1 MARPI
6 PSHWPLQLLLG
17 WVNFAMT
24 APLIYLYLGLPL
36 VMRQHGWSGTE
47 IGLFQLAGLPAV
59 LKFVLGAPVDR
70 WARGAFGYRR
80 WSLALMVGYIASLVG
95 LACLGIEQV
104 AFAPLFAL
112 AMLASL
118 LGTWADAPINALA
131 IRCLPAHER
140 LRAGTI
146 RSAAT
151 SLGAVVGGGVML
163 MLHTRAGWAMPFWVL
178 AGGLLLAALGLC
190 LIPRATLAG
199 ADTTQASRVGVGQ
212 WLAYF
217 ATAERRRWVLMLMLY
232 FPFIGAAWV
241 YLKPLLLDQGL
252 PPEQVAMIAGV
263 LGGVVGAVGSALGGY
278 LARRKGLQR
287 ALPACALAGV
297 VTLGALALAVSS
309 QAGVPWLVACTLLL
323 ALVMGASAGLLF
335 GMMMHHTRA
344 GLSAVDYGLQSS
356 LFVLTR
362 TLVPMLAGILLDRIG
377 YPGMLAGLI
386 LCMLGVW
393 AWSRRFVVQGLGQ
406 PAGSTSAE
414 VDEGTGAG
422 YEPVIPGTPQR

>member
-1 MARPI
+1 MDRPN

-70 WARGAFGYRR
+70 WARGAPGYRR
-80 WSLALMVGYIASLVG
+80 WSLVLMAGYAASLVG
-95 LACLGIEQV
+95 LACLGIEQAGFV
-104 AFAPLFAL
+104 PLFAL

-118 LGTWADAPINALA
+118 LGTWADAPVNALA
-131 IRCLPAHER
+131 IRCLPAEER
-140 LRAGTI
+140 QRAGII
-146 RSAAT
+146 RSAAS

-163 MLHTRAGWAMPFWVL
+163 MLQARAGWAWPFWAL
-178 AGGLLLAALGLC
+178 SGGLLLAALGLW
-190 LIPRATLAG
+190 LIPRATLAQ
-199 ADTTQASRVGVGQ
+199 ADDVQARQVGVGQ

-217 ATAERRRWVLMLMLY
+217 SSTERRRWVLMLMLY

-252 PPEQVAMIAGV
+252 PPEQVALVAGV
-263 LGGVVGAVGSALGGY
+263 LGGVVGAMGSALGGH
-278 LARRKGLQR
+278 LARRSGLQR

-297 VTLGALALAVSS
+297 AALGALAGTVASG
-309 QAGVPWLVACTLLL
+309 AGVPWLVACTLLL

-335 GMMMHHTRA
+335 GMMMNHTRA
-344 GLSAVDYGLQSS
+344 GLTAVDYGLQSS

-362 TLVPMLAGILLDRIG
+362 TLVPMLAGILLDRLG
-377 YPGMLAGLI
+377 YLGMLAGLI
-386 LCMLGVW
+386 LCMAGVW
-393 AWSRRFVVQGLGQ
+393 AWSRRFVRHGQ
-406 PAGSTSAE
+406 DLAERLPAQS
-414 VDEGTGAG
+414 V
-422 YEPVIPGTPQR
+422 P

>member
-1 MARPI
+1 MDRPN

-70 WARGAFGYRR
+70 WARGAPGYRR
-80 WSLALMVGYIASLVG
+80 WSLVLMAGYAASLVG
-95 LACLGIEQV
+95 LACLGIEQAGFV
-104 AFAPLFAL
+104 PLFAL

-118 LGTWADAPINALA
+118 LGTWADAPVNALA
-131 IRCLPAHER
+131 IRCLPAEER
-140 LRAGTI
+140 QRAGII
-146 RSAAT
+146 RSAAS

-163 MLHTRAGWAMPFWVL
+163 MLQARAGWAWPFWAL
-178 AGGLLLAALGLC
+178 SGGLLLAALGLW
-190 LIPRATLAG
+190 LIPRATLAQ
-199 ADTTQASRVGVGQ
+199 ADGVQARQVGVGQ

-217 ATAERRRWVLMLMLY
+217 RSTERRRWVLMLMLY

-252 PPEQVAMIAGV
+252 PPEQVALVAGV
-263 LGGVVGAVGSALGGY
+263 LGGVVGAVGSALGGH
-278 LARRKGLQR
+278 LARRSGLQR

-297 VTLGALALAVSS
+297 AALCALAGTVASG
-309 QAGVPWLVACTLLL
+309 AGVPWLVACTLLL

-335 GMMMHHTRA
+335 GMMMNHTRA
-344 GLSAVDYGLQSS
+344 GLTAVDYGLQSS

-362 TLVPMLAGILLDRIG
+362 TLVPMLAGILLDRLG
-377 YPGMLAGLI
+377 YLGMLAGLI
-386 LCMLGVW
+386 LCMAGVW
-393 AWSRRFVVQGLGQ
+393 AWSRRFVRHGQ
-406 PAGSTSAE
+406 DLAERLPAQA
-414 VDEGTGAG
+414 V
-422 YEPVIPGTPQR
+422 P

>member
-1 MARPI
+1 MDRPN

-70 WARGAFGYRR
+70 WARGAPGYRR
-80 WSLALMVGYIASLVG
+80 WSLVLMAGYAASLVG
-95 LACLGIEQV
+95 LACLGIEQAGFV
-104 AFAPLFAL
+104 PLFAL

-118 LGTWADAPINALA
+118 LGTWADAPVNALA
-131 IRCLPAHER
+131 IRCLPAEER
-140 LRAGTI
+140 QRAGII
-146 RSAAT
+146 RSAAS

-163 MLHTRAGWAMPFWVL
+163 MLQARAGWAWPFWAL
-178 AGGLLLAALGLC
+178 SGGLLLAALGLW
-190 LIPRATLAG
+190 LIPRATLAQ
-199 ADTTQASRVGVGQ
+199 ADGVQARQVGVGQ

-217 ATAERRRWVLMLMLY
+217 SNAERRRWVLMLMLY

-252 PPEQVAMIAGV
+252 PPEQVALVAGV
-263 LGGVVGAVGSALGGY
+263 LGGVVGAVGSALGGH
-278 LARRKGLQR
+278 LARRSGLQR

-297 VTLGALALAVSS
+297 AALGALAGTVVSG
-309 QAGVPWLVACTLLL
+309 AGVPWLVACTLLL

-335 GMMMHHTRA
+335 GMMMNHTRA
-344 GLSAVDYGLQSS
+344 GLTAVDYGLQSS

-362 TLVPMLAGILLDRIG
+362 TLVPMLAGILLDRLG
-377 YPGMLAGLI
+377 YLGMLAGLI
-386 LCMLGVW
+386 LCMAGVW
-393 AWSRRFVVQGLGQ
+393 AWSRRFVRHGQ
-406 PAGSTSAE
+406 DLAERLPAQA
-414 VDEGTGAG
+414 V
-422 YEPVIPGTPQR
+422 P

>member
-1 MARPI
+1 MDRPN

-70 WARGAFGYRR
+70 WARGAPGYRH
-80 WSLALMVGYIASLVG
+80 WSLVLMAGYAASLVG
-95 LACLGIEQV
+95 LACLGIEQAGFV
-104 AFAPLFAL
+104 PLFAL

-118 LGTWADAPINALA
+118 LGTWADAPVNALA
-131 IRCLPAHER
+131 IRCLPAEER
-140 LRAGTI
+140 QRAGII
-146 RSAAT
+146 RSAAS

-163 MLHTRAGWAMPFWVL
+163 MLQARAGWAWPFWAL
-178 AGGLLLAALGLC
+178 SGGLLLAALGLWM
-190 LIPRATLAG
+190 IPRATL
-199 ADTTQASRVGVGQ
+199 TQADGVQARQVGVGQ

-217 ATAERRRWVLMLMLY
+217 SNAERRRWVVMLMLY

-252 PPEQVAMIAGV
+252 PPEQVALVAGV
-263 LGGVVGAVGSALGGY
+263 LGGVVGAVGSALGGH
-278 LARRKGLQR
+278 LARRSGLQR

-297 VTLGALALAVSS
+297 AALGALAGTVASG
-309 QAGVPWLVACTLLL
+309 AGVPWLVACTLLL

-335 GMMMHHTRA
+335 GMMMNHTRA
-344 GLSAVDYGLQSS
+344 GLTAVDYGLQSS

-362 TLVPMLAGILLDRIG
+362 TLVPMLAGILLDRLG
-377 YPGMLAGLI
+377 YLGMLAGLI
-386 LCMLGVW
+386 LCMAGVW
-393 AWSRRFVVQGLGQ
+393 AWSRRFVRHGQ
-406 PAGSTSAE
+406 DLAERLPAQA
-414 VDEGTGAG
+414 V
-422 YEPVIPGTPQR
+422 P

>member
-1 MARPI
+1 MDRPN

-70 WARGAFGYRR
+70 WARGAPGYRH
-80 WSLALMVGYIASLVG
+80 WSLVLMAGYAASLVG
-95 LACLGIEQV
+95 LACLGIEQPGFV
-104 AFAPLFAL
+104 PLFAL

-118 LGTWADAPINALA
+118 LGTWADAPVNALA
-131 IRCLPAHER
+131 IRCLPAEER
-140 LRAGTI
+140 QRAGII
-146 RSAAT
+146 RSAAS

-163 MLHTRAGWAMPFWVL
+163 MLQARAGWAWPFWAL
-178 AGGLLLAALGLC
+178 SGGLLLAALGLW
-190 LIPRATLAG
+190 LIPRATLAQ
-199 ADTTQASRVGVGQ
+199 ADGVQARQVGVGQ

-217 ATAERRRWVLMLMLY
+217 SSTERRRWVVMLMLY

-252 PPEQVAMIAGV
+252 PPEQVALVAGV
-263 LGGVVGAVGSALGGY
+263 LGGVVGAGGSALGGY
-278 LARRKGLQR
+278 LARRSGLQR

-297 VTLGALALAVSS
+297 AALGALAGTVASG
-309 QAGVPWLVACTLLL
+309 AGVPWLVTCTLLL

-335 GMMMHHTRA
+335 GMMMNHTRA
-344 GLSAVDYGLQSS
+344 GLTAVDYGLQSS

-362 TLVPMLAGILLDRIG
+362 TLVPMLAGILLDRLG
-377 YPGMLAGLI
+377 YLGMLAGLI
-386 LCMLGVW
+386 LCMAGVW
-393 AWSRRFVVQGLGQ
+393 AWSRRFVRHGQ
-406 PAGSTSAE
+406 DLAERLPAQA
-414 VDEGTGAG
+414 V
-422 YEPVIPGTPQR
+422 P

>member
-1 MARPI
+1 MDRPN

-70 WARGAFGYRR
+70 WARGAPGYRH
-80 WSLALMVGYIASLVG
+80 WSLVLMAGYAASLVG
-95 LACLGIEQV
+95 LACMGIEQAGFV
-104 AFAPLFAL
+104 PLFAL

-118 LGTWADAPINALA
+118 LGTWADAPVNALA
-131 IRCLPAHER
+131 IRCLPAEER
-140 LRAGTI
+140 QRAGII
-146 RSAAT
+146 RSAAS

-163 MLHTRAGWAMPFWVL
+163 MLQARAGWAWPFWAL
-178 AGGLLLAALGLC
+178 SGGLLLAALGLW
-190 LIPRATLAG
+190 LIPRATLAQ
-199 ADTTQASRVGVGQ
+199 ADGVQARQVGVGQ

-217 ATAERRRWVLMLMLY
+217 SNAERRRWVVMLMLY

-241 YLKPLLLDQGL
+241 YLKPLLLDQGV
-252 PPEQVAMIAGV
+252 PPEQVALVAGV
-263 LGGVVGAVGSALGGY
+263 LGGVVGAVGSALGGH
-278 LARRKGLQR
+278 LARRSGLQR

-297 VTLGALALAVSS
+297 AALGALAGTVASG
-309 QAGVPWLVACTLLL
+309 AGVPWLVACTLLL

-335 GMMMHHTRA
+335 GMMMNHTRA
-344 GLSAVDYGLQSS
+344 GLTAVDYGLQSS

-362 TLVPMLAGILLDRIG
+362 TLVPMLAGILLDRLG
-377 YPGMLAGLI
+377 YLGMLAGLI
-386 LCMLGVW
+386 LCMAGVW
-393 AWSRRFVVQGLGQ
+393 AWSRRFVRHGQ
-406 PAGSTSAE
+406 DLVERLPAQ
-414 VDEGTGAG
+414 VV
-422 YEPVIPGTPQR
+422 P

>member
-1 MARPI
+1 MDRPN

-70 WARGAFGYRR
+70 WARGAPGYRR
-80 WSLALMVGYIASLVG
+80 WSLVLMAGYAASLVG
-95 LACLGIEQV
+95 LACLGIEQAGFV
-104 AFAPLFAL
+104 PLFAL

-118 LGTWADAPINALA
+118 LGTWADAPVNALA
-131 IRCLPAHER
+131 IRCLPAEER
-140 LRAGTI
+140 QRAGII
-146 RSAAT
+146 RSAAS

-163 MLHTRAGWAMPFWVL
+163 MLQARAGWAWPFWAL
-178 AGGLLLAALGLC
+178 SGGLLLAALGLW
-190 LIPRATLAG
+190 LIPRATLAQ
-199 ADTTQASRVGVGQ
+199 ADGVQARQVGVGQ

-217 ATAERRRWVLMLMLY
+217 SSTERRRWVLMLMLY

-252 PPEQVAMIAGV
+252 PPEQVALVAGV
-263 LGGVVGAVGSALGGY
+263 LGGVVGAVGSALGGH
-278 LARRKGLQR
+278 LARRSGLQR

-297 VTLGALALAVSS
+297 AALGALAGTVVSG
-309 QAGVPWLVACTLLL
+309 AGVPWLVACTLLL

-335 GMMMHHTRA
+335 GMMMNHTRA
-344 GLSAVDYGLQSS
+344 GLTAVDYGLQSS

-362 TLVPMLAGILLDRIG
+362 TLVPMLAGILLDRLG
-377 YPGMLAGLI
+377 YLGMLAGLI
-386 LCMLGVW
+386 LCMAGVW
-393 AWSRRFVVQGLGQ
+393 AWSRRFVRHGQ
-406 PAGSTSAE
+406 DLAERLPAQ
-414 VDEGTGAG
+414 VV
-422 YEPVIPGTPQR
+422 P

>member
-1 MARPI
+1 MDRPN

-70 WARGAFGYRR
+70 WARGAPGYRH
-80 WSLALMVGYIASLVG
+80 WSLVLMAGYAASLVG
-95 LACLGIEQV
+95 LACLGIEQAGFV
-104 AFAPLFAL
+104 PLFAL

-118 LGTWADAPINALA
+118 LGTWADAPVNALA
-131 IRCLPAHER
+131 IRCLPAEER
-140 LRAGTI
+140 QRAGII
-146 RSAAT
+146 RSAAS

-163 MLHTRAGWAMPFWVL
+163 MLQARAGWAWPFWAL
-178 AGGLLLAALGLC
+178 SGGLLLAALGLW
-190 LIPRATLAG
+190 LIPRATLAQ
-199 ADTTQASRVGVGQ
+199 ADGVQARQVGVGQ

-217 ATAERRRWVLMLMLY
+217 SNAERRRWVVMLMLY

-252 PPEQVAMIAGV
+252 PPEQVALVAGV
-263 LGGVVGAVGSALGGY
+263 LGGVVGAVGSALGGH
-278 LARRKGLQR
+278 LARRSGLQR
-287 ALPACALAGV
+287 ALPACALVGV
-297 VTLGALALAVSS
+297 AALGALAGTVASG
-309 QAGVPWLVACTLLL
+309 AGVPWLVACTLLL

-335 GMMMHHTRA
+335 GMMMNHTRA
-344 GLSAVDYGLQSS
+344 GLTAVDYGLQSS

-362 TLVPMLAGILLDRIG
+362 TLVPMLAGILLDRLG
-377 YPGMLAGLI
+377 YLGMLAGLI
-386 LCMLGVW
+386 LCMAGVW
-393 AWSRRFVVQGLGQ
+393 AWSRRFVRHGQ
-406 PAGSTSAE
+406 DLVERLPAQAAS
-414 VDEGTGAG
+414 
-422 YEPVIPGTPQR
+422 

>member
-1 MARPI
+1 MDRPN

-47 IGLFQLAGLPAV
+47 IGLFQLVGLPAV

-70 WARGAFGYRR
+70 WARGAPGYRH
-80 WSLALMVGYIASLVG
+80 WSLVLMAGYAASLVG
-95 LACLGIEQV
+95 LACLGIEQAGFV
-104 AFAPLFAL
+104 PLFAL

-118 LGTWADAPINALA
+118 LGTWADAPVNALA
-131 IRCLPAHER
+131 IRCLPAEER
-140 LRAGTI
+140 QRAGII
-146 RSAAT
+146 RSAAS

-163 MLHTRAGWAMPFWVL
+163 MLQARAGWAWPFWAL
-178 AGGLLLAALGLC
+178 SGGLLLAALGLW
-190 LIPRATLAG
+190 LIPRATLAQ
-199 ADTTQASRVGVGQ
+199 ADGVQARQVGVGQ

-217 ATAERRRWVLMLMLY
+217 SSTERRRWVVMLMLY

-252 PPEQVAMIAGV
+252 PPEQVALVAGV
-263 LGGVVGAVGSALGGY
+263 LGGVVGAVGSALGGH
-278 LARRKGLQR
+278 LARRSGLQR

-297 VTLGALALAVSS
+297 AALGALAGTVASG
-309 QAGVPWLVACTLLL
+309 AGVPLLVACTLLL

-335 GMMMHHTRA
+335 GMMMNHTRA
-344 GLSAVDYGLQSS
+344 GLTAVDYGLQSS

-362 TLVPMLAGILLDRIG
+362 TLVPMLAGILLDRLG
-377 YPGMLAGLI
+377 YLGMLAGLI
-386 LCMLGVW
+386 LCMAGVW
-393 AWSRRFVVQGLGQ
+393 AWSRRFVRHGQ
-406 PAGSTSAE
+406 DLAERLPAQA
-414 VDEGTGAG
+414 V
-422 YEPVIPGTPQR
+422 P

>member
-1 MARPI
+1 MDRPN

-70 WARGAFGYRR
+70 WARGAPGYRR
-80 WSLALMVGYIASLVG
+80 WSLVLMAGYAASLIG
-95 LACLGIEQV
+95 LACLGIEQAGFV
-104 AFAPLFAL
+104 PLFAL

-118 LGTWADAPINALA
+118 LGTWADAPVNALA
-131 IRCLPAHER
+131 IRCLPAEER
-140 LRAGTI
+140 QRAGII
-146 RSAAT
+146 RSAAS

-163 MLHTRAGWAMPFWVL
+163 MLQARAGWALPFWAL
-178 AGGLLLAALGLC
+178 SGGLLLAALGLW
-190 LIPRATLAG
+190 LIPRATLAQ
-199 ADTTQASRVGVGQ
+199 ADGVQARQVGVGQ

-217 ATAERRRWVLMLMLY
+217 SSTERRRWVVMLMLY

-252 PPEQVAMIAGV
+252 PPEQVALVAGV
-263 LGGVVGAVGSALGGY
+263 LGGVVGAVGSALGGH
-278 LARRKGLQR
+278 LARRSGLQR

-297 VTLGALALAVSS
+297 AALVALAGTVASG
-309 QAGVPWLVACTLLL
+309 AGVPWLVACTLLL

-335 GMMMHHTRA
+335 GMMMNHTRA
-344 GLSAVDYGLQSS
+344 GLTAVDYGLQSS

-362 TLVPMLAGILLDRIG
+362 TLVPMLAGILLDRLG
-377 YPGMLAGLI
+377 YLGMLAGLI
-386 LCMLGVW
+386 LCMAGVW
-393 AWSRRFVVQGLGQ
+393 AWSRRFVRHGQ
-406 PAGSTSAE
+406 DLAERLPAQA
-414 VDEGTGAG
+414 V
-422 YEPVIPGTPQR
+422 P

>member
-1 MARPI
+1 MDRPT

-70 WARGAFGYRR
+70 WARGAPGYRH
-80 WSLALMVGYIASLVG
+80 WSLVLMAGYAASLVG
-95 LACLGIEQV
+95 LACLGIEQAGFV
-104 AFAPLFAL
+104 PLFTL

-118 LGTWADAPINALA
+118 LGTWADAPVNALA
-131 IRCLPAHER
+131 IRCLPAEER
-140 LRAGTI
+140 QRAGII
-146 RSAAT
+146 RSAAS

-163 MLHTRAGWAMPFWVL
+163 MLQARAGWAWPFWAL
-178 AGGLLLAALGLC
+178 SGGLLLAALGLW
-190 LIPRATLAG
+190 LIPRATLAQ
-199 ADTTQASRVGVGQ
+199 ADGVQARQVGVGQ

-217 ATAERRRWVLMLMLY
+217 SNAERRRWVVMLMLY

-252 PPEQVAMIAGV
+252 PPEQVALVAGV
-263 LGGVVGAVGSALGGY
+263 LGGVVGAVGSALGGH
-278 LARRKGLQR
+278 LARRSGLQR

-297 VTLGALALAVSS
+297 AALGALAGTVASG
-309 QAGVPWLVACTLLL
+309 AGVPWLVACTLLL

-335 GMMMHHTRA
+335 GMMMNHTRA
-344 GLSAVDYGLQSS
+344 GLTAVDYGLQSS

-362 TLVPMLAGILLDRIG
+362 TLVPMLAGILLDRLG
-377 YPGMLAGLI
+377 YLGMLAGLI
-386 LCMLGVW
+386 LCMAGVW
-393 AWSRRFVVQGLGQ
+393 AWSRRFVRHGQ
-406 PAGSTSAE
+406 DLAERLPAQA
-414 VDEGTGAG
+414 V
-422 YEPVIPGTPQR
+422 P

>member
-1 MARPI
+1 MDRPN

-70 WARGAFGYRR
+70 WARGAPGYRR
-80 WSLALMVGYIASLVG
+80 WSLVLMAGYAASLVG
-95 LACLGIEQV
+95 LACLGIEQAGFV
-104 AFAPLFAL
+104 PLFAL

-118 LGTWADAPINALA
+118 LGTWADAPVNALA
-131 IRCLPAHER
+131 IRCLPAEER
-140 LRAGTI
+140 QRAGII
-146 RSAAT
+146 RSAAS

-163 MLHTRAGWAMPFWVL
+163 MLQARAGWAWPFWAL
-178 AGGLLLAALGLC
+178 SGGLLLAALGLW
-190 LIPRATLAG
+190 LIPRATLAQ
-199 ADTTQASRVGVGQ
+199 ADGVQARQVGVGQ

-217 ATAERRRWVLMLMLY
+217 SNAERRRWVLMLMLY

-252 PPEQVAMIAGV
+252 PPEQVALVAGV

-278 LARRKGLQR
+278 LARRSGLQR

-297 VTLGALALAVSS
+297 AALGALAGTVASGAS
-309 QAGVPWLVACTLLL
+309 VPWLVACTLLL

-335 GMMMHHTRA
+335 GMMMNHTRA
-344 GLSAVDYGLQSS
+344 GLTAVDYGLQSS

-362 TLVPMLAGILLDRIG
+362 TLVPMLAGILLDRLG
-377 YPGMLAGLI
+377 YLGMLAGLI
-386 LCMLGVW
+386 LCMAGVW
-393 AWSRRFVVQGLGQ
+393 AWSRRFVRHGQ
-406 PAGSTSAE
+406 DLAERLPAQA
-414 VDEGTGAG
+414 V
-422 YEPVIPGTPQR
+422 P

>member
-1 MARPI
+1 MDRPN

-70 WARGAFGYRR
+70 WARGAPGYRR
-80 WSLALMVGYIASLVG
+80 WSLVLMAGYAASLVG
-95 LACLGIEQV
+95 LACLGIEQAGFV
-104 AFAPLFAL
+104 PLFAL

-118 LGTWADAPINALA
+118 LGTWADAPVNGLA
-131 IRCLPAHER
+131 IRCLPAEER
-140 LRAGTI
+140 QRAGII
-146 RSAAT
+146 RSAAS

-163 MLHTRAGWAMPFWVL
+163 MLQARAGWAWPFWAL
-178 AGGLLLAALGLC
+178 SGGLLLAALGLW
-190 LIPRATLAG
+190 LIPRATLAQ
-199 ADTTQASRVGVGQ
+199 ADDVQARQVGVGQ

-217 ATAERRRWVLMLMLY
+217 SNTERRRWVVMLMLY

-252 PPEQVAMIAGV
+252 PPEQVALVAGV
-263 LGGVVGAVGSALGGY
+263 LGGVVGAVGSALGGH
-278 LARRKGLQR
+278 LARRSGLQR

-297 VTLGALALAVSS
+297 AALGALAGTVASG
-309 QAGVPWLVACTLLL
+309 AGVPWLVACTLLL

-335 GMMMHHTRA
+335 GMMMNHTRA
-344 GLSAVDYGLQSS
+344 GLTAVDYGLQSS

-362 TLVPMLAGILLDRIG
+362 TLVPMLAGILLDRLG
-377 YPGMLAGLI
+377 YLGMLAGLI
-386 LCMLGVW
+386 LCMAGVW
-393 AWSRRFVVQGLGQ
+393 AWSRRFVRHGQ
-406 PAGSTSAE
+406 DLAERLPAQA
-414 VDEGTGAG
+414 V
-422 YEPVIPGTPQR
+422 P

>member
-1 MARPI
+1 MDRPN

-70 WARGAFGYRR
+70 WARGAPGYRR
-80 WSLALMVGYIASLVG
+80 WSLVLMAGYAASLVG
-95 LACLGIEQV
+95 LACLGIEQAGFV
-104 AFAPLFAL
+104 PLFAL

-118 LGTWADAPINALA
+118 LGTWADAPVNALA
-131 IRCLPAHER
+131 IRCLPAEER
-140 LRAGTI
+140 QRAGII
-146 RSAAT
+146 RSAAS

-163 MLHTRAGWAMPFWVL
+163 MLQARAGWAWPFWAL
-178 AGGLLLAALGLC
+178 SGGLLLAALGLW
-190 LIPRATLAG
+190 LIPRATLAQ
-199 ADTTQASRVGVGQ
+199 ADGVQARQVGVGQ

-217 ATAERRRWVLMLMLY
+217 SSTERRRWVVMLMLY

-252 PPEQVAMIAGV
+252 PPEQVALVAGV
-263 LGGVVGAVGSALGGY
+263 LGGVVGAVGSALGGH
-278 LARRKGLQR
+278 LARRSGLQR

-297 VTLGALALAVSS
+297 AALGALAGTVASG
-309 QAGVPWLVACTLLL
+309 AGVAWLVACTLLL

-335 GMMMHHTRA
+335 GMMMNHTRA
-344 GLSAVDYGLQSS
+344 GLTAVDYGLQSS

-362 TLVPMLAGILLDRIG
+362 TLVPMLAGILLDRLG
-377 YPGMLAGLI
+377 YLGMLAGLI
-386 LCMLGVW
+386 LCMAGVW
-393 AWSRRFVVQGLGQ
+393 AWSRRFVRHGQ
-406 PAGSTSAE
+406 DLAERLPAQA
-414 VDEGTGAG
+414 V
-422 YEPVIPGTPQR
+422 P

>member
-1 MARPI
+1 MDRPS

-70 WARGAFGYRR
+70 WARGAPGYRR
-80 WSLALMVGYIASLVG
+80 WSLVLMAGYAASLVG
-95 LACLGIEQV
+95 LACLGIEQAGFV
-104 AFAPLFAL
+104 PLFAL

-118 LGTWADAPINALA
+118 LGTWADAPVNALA
-131 IRCLPAHER
+131 IRCLPAEER
-140 LRAGTI
+140 QRAGII
-146 RSAAT
+146 RSAAS

-163 MLHTRAGWAMPFWVL
+163 MLQARAGWAWPFWAL
-178 AGGLLLAALGLC
+178 SGGLLLAALGLW
-190 LIPRATLAG
+190 LIPRATLAQ
-199 ADTTQASRVGVGQ
+199 ADGVQARQVGVGQ

-217 ATAERRRWVLMLMLY
+217 SSTERRRWVVMLMLY

-252 PPEQVAMIAGV
+252 PPEQVALVAGV
-263 LGGVVGAVGSALGGY
+263 LGGVVGAVGSALGGH
-278 LARRKGLQR
+278 LARRSGLQR

-297 VTLGALALAVSS
+297 AALGALAGTVASG
-309 QAGVPWLVACTLLL
+309 AGVPWLVACTLLL

-335 GMMMHHTRA
+335 GMMMNHTRA
-344 GLSAVDYGLQSS
+344 GLTAVDYGLQSS

-362 TLVPMLAGILLDRIG
+362 TLVPMLAGILLDRLG
-377 YPGMLAGLI
+377 YLGMLAGLI
-386 LCMLGVW
+386 LCMAGVW
-393 AWSRRFVVQGLGQ
+393 AWSRRFVRHGQ
-406 PAGSTSAE
+406 DLVERLPAQ
-414 VDEGTGAG
+414 VV
-422 YEPVIPGTPQR
+422 P

>member
-1 MARPI
+1 MNRPT

-70 WARGAFGYRR
+70 WARGAPGYRR
-80 WSLALMVGYIASLVG
+80 WSLVLMAGYAASLVG
-95 LACLGIEQV
+95 LACLGIEQAGFV
-104 AFAPLFAL
+104 PLFAL

-118 LGTWADAPINALA
+118 LGTWADAPVNALA
-131 IRCLPAHER
+131 IRCLPAEER
-140 LRAGTI
+140 QRAGII
-146 RSAAT
+146 RSAAS

-163 MLHTRAGWAMPFWVL
+163 MLQARAGWAWPFWAL
-178 AGGLLLAALGLC
+178 SGGLLLAALGLW
-190 LIPRATLAG
+190 LIPRATLAQ
-199 ADTTQASRVGVGQ
+199 ADGVQARQVGVGQ

-217 ATAERRRWVLMLMLY
+217 SSTERRRWVVMLMLY

-252 PPEQVAMIAGV
+252 PPEQVALVAGV
-263 LGGVVGAVGSALGGY
+263 LGGVVGAVGSALGGH
-278 LARRKGLQR
+278 LARRSGLQR

-297 VTLGALALAVSS
+297 AALGTLAGTVASG
-309 QAGVPWLVACTLLL
+309 AGVPWLVACTLLL

-335 GMMMHHTRA
+335 GMMMNHTRA
-344 GLSAVDYGLQSS
+344 GLTAVDYGLQSS

-362 TLVPMLAGILLDRIG
+362 TLVPMLAGILLDRLG
-377 YPGMLAGLI
+377 YLGMLAGLI
-386 LCMLGVW
+386 LCMAGVW
-393 AWSRRFVVQGLGQ
+393 AWSRRFVRHGQ
-406 PAGSTSAE
+406 DLVERLPAQA
-414 VDEGTGAG
+414 V
-422 YEPVIPGTPQR
+422 P

>member
-1 MARPI
+1 MDRPN

-70 WARGAFGYRR
+70 WARGAPGYRH
-80 WSLALMVGYIASLVG
+80 WSLVLMAGYAASLVG
-95 LACLGIEQV
+95 LACMGIEQAGFV
-104 AFAPLFAL
+104 PLFAL

-118 LGTWADAPINALA
+118 LGTWADAPVNALA
-131 IRCLPAHER
+131 IRCLPAEER
-140 LRAGTI
+140 QRAGII
-146 RSAAT
+146 RSAAS

-163 MLHTRAGWAMPFWVL
+163 MLQARAGWAWPFWAL
-178 AGGLLLAALGLC
+178 SGGLLLAALGLW
-190 LIPRATLAG
+190 LIPRATLAQ
-199 ADTTQASRVGVGQ
+199 ADGVQARQVGVGQ

-217 ATAERRRWVLMLMLY
+217 SNAERRRWVVMLMLY

-241 YLKPLLLDQGL
+241 YLKPLLLDQGV
-252 PPEQVAMIAGV
+252 PPEQVALVAGV
-263 LGGVVGAVGSALGGY
+263 LGGVVGAVGSALGGH
-278 LARRKGLQR
+278 LARRSGLQR

-297 VTLGALALAVSS
+297 AALGALAGTVASG
-309 QAGVPWLVACTLLL
+309 AGVPWLVACTLLL

-335 GMMMHHTRA
+335 GMMMNHTRA
-344 GLSAVDYGLQSS
+344 GLTAVDYGLQSS

-362 TLVPMLAGILLDRIG
+362 TLVPMLAGILLDRLG
-377 YPGMLAGLI
+377 YLGMLAGLI
-386 LCMLGVW
+386 LCMAGVW
-393 AWSRRFVVQGLGQ
+393 AWSRRFVRHGQ
-406 PAGSTSAE
+406 DLAERLPAQA
-414 VDEGTGAG
+414 V
-422 YEPVIPGTPQR
+422 P

>member
-1 MARPI
+1 MDRPN

-70 WARGAFGYRR
+70 WARGAPGYRH
-80 WSLALMVGYIASLVG
+80 WSLVLMAGYAASLVG
-95 LACLGIEQV
+95 LACLGIEQAGFV
-104 AFAPLFAL
+104 PLFVL
-112 AMLASL
+112 AMMASL
-118 LGTWADAPINALA
+118 LGTWADAPVNALA
-131 IRCLPAHER
+131 IRCLPAEER
-140 LRAGTI
+140 QRAGII
-146 RSAAT
+146 RSAAS

-163 MLHTRAGWAMPFWVL
+163 MLQARAGWAWPFWAL
-178 AGGLLLAALGLC
+178 SGGLLLAALGLW
-190 LIPRATLAG
+190 LIPRATLAQ
-199 ADTTQASRVGVGQ
+199 ADDVQARQVGVGQ

-217 ATAERRRWVLMLMLY
+217 SSTERRRWVVMLMLY

-252 PPEQVAMIAGV
+252 PPEQVALVAGV
-263 LGGVVGAVGSALGGY
+263 LGGVVGAVGSALGGH
-278 LARRKGLQR
+278 LARRSGLQR

-297 VTLGALALAVSS
+297 AALGALAGTVASG
-309 QAGVPWLVACTLLL
+309 AGVPWLVACTLLL

-335 GMMMHHTRA
+335 GMMMNHTRA
-344 GLSAVDYGLQSS
+344 GLTAVDYGLQSS

-362 TLVPMLAGILLDRIG
+362 TLVPMLAGILLDRLG
-377 YPGMLAGLI
+377 YMGMLAGLI
-386 LCMLGVW
+386 LCMAGVW
-393 AWSRRFVVQGLGQ
+393 AWSRRFVRHGQ
-406 PAGSTSAE
+406 DLAERLPAQA
-414 VDEGTGAG
+414 V
-422 YEPVIPGTPQR
+422 P

>member
-1 MARPI
+1 MDRPI

-70 WARGAFGYRR
+70 WARGAPGYRR
-80 WSLALMVGYIASLVG
+80 WSLVLMAGYAASLVG
-95 LACLGIEQV
+95 LACLGIEQAGFV
-104 AFAPLFAL
+104 PLFAL

-118 LGTWADAPINALA
+118 LGTWADAPVNALA
-131 IRCLPAHER
+131 IRCLPTEER
-140 LRAGTI
+140 QRAGII
-146 RSAAT
+146 RSAAS

-163 MLHTRAGWAMPFWVL
+163 MLQARAGWAWPFWAL
-178 AGGLLLAALGLC
+178 SGGLLLAALGLW
-190 LIPRATLAG
+190 LIPRATLAQ
-199 ADTTQASRVGVGQ
+199 ADGVQARQVGVGQ

-217 ATAERRRWVLMLMLY
+217 RSTERRRWVVMLMLY

-252 PPEQVAMIAGV
+252 PPEQVALVAGV
-263 LGGVVGAVGSALGGY
+263 LGGVVGAVGSALGGH
-278 LARRKGLQR
+278 LARRSGLQR
-287 ALPACALAGV
+287 ALSACALAGV
-297 VTLGALALAVSS
+297 AALGALAGTVASG
-309 QAGVPWLVACTLLL
+309 AGVPWLVACTLLL

-335 GMMMHHTRA
+335 GMMMNHTRA
-344 GLSAVDYGLQSS
+344 GLTAVDYGLQSS

-362 TLVPMLAGILLDRIG
+362 TLVPMLAGILLDRLG
-377 YPGMLAGLI
+377 YLGMLAGLI
-386 LCMLGVW
+386 LCMAGVW
-393 AWSRRFVVQGLGQ
+393 AWSRRFVRHGQ
-406 PAGSTSAE
+406 DPAERLPAQAVS
-414 VDEGTGAG
+414 
-422 YEPVIPGTPQR
+422 

>member
-1 MARPI
+1 MDRPN

-70 WARGAFGYRR
+70 WARGAPGYRR
-80 WSLALMVGYIASLVG
+80 WSLVLMAGYAASLVG
-95 LACLGIEQV
+95 LACLGIEQAGFV
-104 AFAPLFAL
+104 PLFAL

-118 LGTWADAPINALA
+118 LGTWADAPVNALA
-131 IRCLPAHER
+131 IRCLPAEER
-140 LRAGTI
+140 QRAGII
-146 RSAAT
+146 RSAAS

-163 MLHTRAGWAMPFWVL
+163 MLQARAGWAWPFWAL
-178 AGGLLLAALGLC
+178 SGGLLLAALGLW
-190 LIPRATLAG
+190 LIPRATLAQ
-199 ADTTQASRVGVGQ
+199 ADGVQARQVGVGQ

-217 ATAERRRWVLMLMLY
+217 SSTERRRWVLMLMLY

-252 PPEQVAMIAGV
+252 PPEQVALVAGV
-263 LGGVVGAVGSALGGY
+263 LGGVVGAVGSALGGH
-278 LARRKGLQR
+278 LARRSGLQR

-297 VTLGALALAVSS
+297 AALGALAGTVASG
-309 QAGVPWLVACTLLL
+309 AGVPWLVACTLLL

-335 GMMMHHTRA
+335 GMMMNHTRA
-344 GLSAVDYGLQSS
+344 GLTAVDYGLQSS

-362 TLVPMLAGILLDRIG
+362 TLVPMLAGILLDRLG
-377 YPGMLAGLI
+377 YLGMLAGLI
-386 LCMLGVW
+386 LCMAGVW
-393 AWSRRFVVQGLGQ
+393 AWSRRFVRHGQ
-406 PAGSTSAE
+406 DLAERLPAQA
-414 VDEGTGAG
+414 V
-422 YEPVIPGTPQR
+422 P

>member
-1 MARPI
+1 MDRPT

-70 WARGAFGYRR
+70 WARGAPGYRR
-80 WSLALMVGYIASLVG
+80 WSLVLMAGYAASLVG
-95 LACLGIEQV
+95 LACLGIEQAGFV
-104 AFAPLFAL
+104 PLFAL

-118 LGTWADAPINALA
+118 LGTWADAPVNALA
-131 IRCLPAHER
+131 IRCLPAEER
-140 LRAGTI
+140 QRAGII
-146 RSAAT
+146 RSAAS

-163 MLHTRAGWAMPFWVL
+163 MLQARAGWAWPFWAL
-178 AGGLLLAALGLC
+178 SGGLLLAALGLW
-190 LIPRATLAG
+190 LIPRATLAQ
-199 ADTTQASRVGVGQ
+199 ADGVQARQVGVGQ

-217 ATAERRRWVLMLMLY
+217 SSAERRRWVLMLMLY

-252 PPEQVAMIAGV
+252 PPEQVALVAGV
-263 LGGVVGAVGSALGGY
+263 LGGVVGAVGSALAGH
-278 LARRKGLQR
+278 LARRSGLQR

-297 VTLGALALAVSS
+297 AALGALAGTVASG
-309 QAGVPWLVACTLLL
+309 AGVPWLVACTLLL

-335 GMMMHHTRA
+335 GMMMNHTRA
-344 GLSAVDYGLQSS
+344 GLTAVDYGLQSS

-362 TLVPMLAGILLDRIG
+362 TLVPMLAGILLDRLG
-377 YPGMLAGLI
+377 YLGMLAGLI
-386 LCMLGVW
+386 LCMAGVW
-393 AWSRRFVVQGLGQ
+393 AWSRRFIRHGQ
-406 PAGSTSAE
+406 DLAERLPAQA
-414 VDEGTGAG
+414 V
-422 YEPVIPGTPQR
+422 P

>member
-1 MARPI
+1 MDRPI

-70 WARGAFGYRR
+70 WARGAPGYRR
-80 WSLALMVGYIASLVG
+80 WSLVLMAGYAASLVG
-95 LACLGIEQV
+95 LACLGIEQAGFV
-104 AFAPLFAL
+104 PLFAL

-118 LGTWADAPINALA
+118 LGTWADAPVNALA
-131 IRCLPAHER
+131 IRCLPAEER
-140 LRAGTI
+140 QRAGII
-146 RSAAT
+146 RSAAS

-163 MLHTRAGWAMPFWVL
+163 MLQARAGWAWPFWAL
-178 AGGLLLAALGLC
+178 SGGLLLAALGLW
-190 LIPRATLAG
+190 LIPRATLAQ
-199 ADTTQASRVGVGQ
+199 ADGVQARQVGVGQ

-217 ATAERRRWVLMLMLY
+217 SSTERRRWVVMLMLY

-252 PPEQVAMIAGV
+252 PPEQVALVAGL
-263 LGGVVGAVGSALGGY
+263 LGGVVGAVGSALGGH
-278 LARRKGLQR
+278 LARRSGLQR
-287 ALPACALAGV
+287 ALPVCALAGV
-297 VTLGALALAVSS
+297 AALGALAGTVASG
-309 QAGVPWLVACTLLL
+309 AGVPWLVACTLLL

-335 GMMMHHTRA
+335 GMMMNHTRA
-344 GLSAVDYGLQSS
+344 GLTAVDYGLQSS

-362 TLVPMLAGILLDRIG
+362 TLVPMLAGILLDRLG
-377 YPGMLAGLI
+377 YLGMLAGLI
-386 LCMLGVW
+386 LCMAGVW
-393 AWSRRFVVQGLGQ
+393 AWSRRFVRHGQ
-406 PAGSTSAE
+406 DLAERLPAQA
-414 VDEGTGAG
+414 V
-422 YEPVIPGTPQR
+422 P

>member
-1 MARPI
+1 MDRPN

-70 WARGAFGYRR
+70 WARGAPGYRR
-80 WSLALMVGYIASLVG
+80 WSLVLMAGYAASLVG
-95 LACLGIEQV
+95 LACLGIEHAGFV
-104 AFAPLFAL
+104 PLFAL

-118 LGTWADAPINALA
+118 LGTWADAPVNALA
-131 IRCLPAHER
+131 IRCLPAEER
-140 LRAGTI
+140 QRAGII
-146 RSAAT
+146 RSAAS

-163 MLHTRAGWAMPFWVL
+163 MLQARAGWAWPFWAL
-178 AGGLLLAALGLC
+178 SGGLLLAALGLW
-190 LIPRATLAG
+190 LIPRATLAQ
-199 ADTTQASRVGVGQ
+199 ADGVQARQVGVGQ

-217 ATAERRRWVLMLMLY
+217 SNAERRRWVVMLMLY

-252 PPEQVAMIAGV
+252 PPEQVALVAGV
-263 LGGVVGAVGSALGGY
+263 LGGVVGAVGSALGGH
-278 LARRKGLQR
+278 LARRSGLQR

-297 VTLGALALAVSS
+297 AALGALAGTVASG
-309 QAGVPWLVACTLLL
+309 AGVPWLVACTLLL

-335 GMMMHHTRA
+335 GMMMNHTRA
-344 GLSAVDYGLQSS
+344 GLTAVDYGLQSS

-362 TLVPMLAGILLDRIG
+362 TLVPMLAGILLDRLG
-377 YPGMLAGLI
+377 YLGMLAGLI
-386 LCMLGVW
+386 LCMAGVW
-393 AWSRRFVVQGLGQ
+393 AWSRRFVRHGQ
-406 PAGSTSAE
+406 DLAERLPAQA
-414 VDEGTGAG
+414 V
-422 YEPVIPGTPQR
+422 P

>member
-1 MARPI
+1 MDRPN

-70 WARGAFGYRR
+70 WARGAPGYRR
-80 WSLALMVGYIASLVG
+80 WSLVLMAGYAASLVG
-95 LACLGIEQV
+95 LACLGIEQAGFV
-104 AFAPLFAL
+104 PLFAL

-118 LGTWADAPINALA
+118 LGTWADAPVNALA
-131 IRCLPAHER
+131 IRCLPAEER
-140 LRAGTI
+140 QRAGII
-146 RSAAT
+146 RSAAS

-163 MLHTRAGWAMPFWVL
+163 MLQARAGWAWPFWAL
-178 AGGLLLAALGLC
+178 SGGLLLAALGLW
-190 LIPRATLAG
+190 LIPRATLAQ
-199 ADTTQASRVGVGQ
+199 ADGVQARQVGVGQ

-217 ATAERRRWVLMLMLY
+217 SNAERRRWVLMLMLY

-252 PPEQVAMIAGV
+252 PPEQVALVAGV
-263 LGGVVGAVGSALGGY
+263 LGGVVGAVGSALGGH
-278 LARRKGLQR
+278 LARRSGLQR
-287 ALPACALAGV
+287 ALPTCALAGV
-297 VTLGALALAVSS
+297 AALGALAGTVASG
-309 QAGVPWLVACTLLL
+309 AGVPWLVACTLLL

-335 GMMMHHTRA
+335 GMMMNHTRA
-344 GLSAVDYGLQSS
+344 GLTAVDYGLQSS

-362 TLVPMLAGILLDRIG
+362 TLVPMLAGILLDRLG
-377 YPGMLAGLI
+377 YLGMLAGLI
-386 LCMLGVW
+386 LCMAGVW
-393 AWSRRFVVQGLGQ
+393 AWSRRFVRHGQ
-406 PAGSTSAE
+406 DLAERLPAQA
-414 VDEGTGAG
+414 V
-422 YEPVIPGTPQR
+422 P

>member
-1 MARPI
+1 MDRPN

-70 WARGAFGYRR
+70 WARGAPGYRH
-80 WSLALMVGYIASLVG
+80 WSLVLMAGYAASLVG
-95 LACLGIEQV
+95 LACLGIEQAGFV
-104 AFAPLFAL
+104 PLFAL

-118 LGTWADAPINALA
+118 LGTWADAPVNALA
-131 IRCLPAHER
+131 IRCLPAEER
-140 LRAGTI
+140 QRAGII
-146 RSAAT
+146 RSAAS

-163 MLHTRAGWAMPFWVL
+163 MLQARAGWAWPFWAL
-178 AGGLLLAALGLC
+178 SGGLLLAALGLW
-190 LIPRATLAG
+190 LIPRATLAQ
-199 ADTTQASRVGVGQ
+199 ADDVQARQVGVGQ

-217 ATAERRRWVLMLMLY
+217 SSTERRRWVVMLMLY
-232 FPFIGAAWV
+232 FPFTGAAWV

-252 PPEQVAMIAGV
+252 PPEQVALVAGV
-263 LGGVVGAVGSALGGY
+263 LGGVVGAVGSALGGH
-278 LARRKGLQR
+278 LARRSGLQR

-297 VTLGALALAVSS
+297 AALGTLAGTVASG
-309 QAGVPWLVACTLLL
+309 AGVPWLVACTLLL

-335 GMMMHHTRA
+335 GMMMNHTRA
-344 GLSAVDYGLQSS
+344 GLTAVDYGLQSS

-362 TLVPMLAGILLDRIG
+362 TLVPMLAGILLDRLG
-377 YPGMLAGLI
+377 YLGMLAGLI
-386 LCMLGVW
+386 LCMAGVW
-393 AWSRRFVVQGLGQ
+393 AWSRRFVRHGQ
-406 PAGSTSAE
+406 DLAERLPAQA
-414 VDEGTGAG
+414 V
-422 YEPVIPGTPQR
+422 P

>member
-1 MARPI
+1 MDRPN

-70 WARGAFGYRR
+70 WARGAPGYRR
-80 WSLALMVGYIASLVG
+80 WSLVLMAGYAASLVG
-95 LACLGIEQV
+95 LACLGIEQAGFV
-104 AFAPLFAL
+104 PLFVL

-118 LGTWADAPINALA
+118 LGTWADAPVNALA
-131 IRCLPAHER
+131 IRCLPAEER
-140 LRAGTI
+140 QRAGII
-146 RSAAT
+146 RSAAS

-163 MLHTRAGWAMPFWVL
+163 MLQARAGWAWPFWAL
-178 AGGLLLAALGLC
+178 SGGLLLAALGLW
-190 LIPRATLAG
+190 LIPRATLAQ
-199 ADTTQASRVGVGQ
+199 ADGVQARQVGVGQ

-217 ATAERRRWVLMLMLY
+217 SSTERRRWVVMLMLY

-252 PPEQVAMIAGV
+252 PPEQVALVAGV
-263 LGGVVGAVGSALGGY
+263 LGGVVGAVGSALGGH
-278 LARRKGLQR
+278 LARRSGLQR

-297 VTLGALALAVSS
+297 AALGALAGTVASG
-309 QAGVPWLVACTLLL
+309 AGVPWLVACTLLL

-335 GMMMHHTRA
+335 GMMMNHTRA
-344 GLSAVDYGLQSS
+344 GLTAVDYGLQSS

-362 TLVPMLAGILLDRIG
+362 TLVPMLAGILLDRLG
-377 YPGMLAGLI
+377 YLGMLAGLI
-386 LCMLGVW
+386 LCMAGVW
-393 AWSRRFVVQGLGQ
+393 AWSRRFVRHGQ
-406 PAGSTSAE
+406 DLAERLPAQA
-414 VDEGTGAG
+414 V
-422 YEPVIPGTPQR
+422 P

>member
-1 MARPI
+1 MDRPS

-70 WARGAFGYRR
+70 WARGAPGYRR
-80 WSLALMVGYIASLVG
+80 WSLVLMAGYAASLVG
-95 LACLGIEQV
+95 LACLGIEQAGFV
-104 AFAPLFAL
+104 PLFVL

-118 LGTWADAPINALA
+118 LGTWADAPVNALA
-131 IRCLPAHER
+131 IRCLPAEER
-140 LRAGTI
+140 QRAGII
-146 RSAAT
+146 RSAAS

-163 MLHTRAGWAMPFWVL
+163 MLQARAGWAWPFWAL
-178 AGGLLLAALGLC
+178 SGGLLLAALGLW
-190 LIPRATLAG
+190 LIPRDTLAQ
-199 ADTTQASRVGVGQ
+199 ADGVQARQVGVGQ

-217 ATAERRRWVLMLMLY
+217 RSTERRRWVLMLMLY

-252 PPEQVAMIAGV
+252 PPEQVALVAGV
-263 LGGVVGAVGSALGGY
+263 LGGVVGAVGSALGGH
-278 LARRKGLQR
+278 LARRSGLQR

-297 VTLGALALAVSS
+297 AALGALAGTVASG
-309 QAGVPWLVACTLLL
+309 AGVPWLVACTLLL

-335 GMMMHHTRA
+335 GMMMNHTRA
-344 GLSAVDYGLQSS
+344 GLTAVDYGLQSS

-362 TLVPMLAGILLDRIG
+362 TLVPMLAGILLDRLG
-377 YPGMLAGLI
+377 YLGMLAGLI
-386 LCMLGVW
+386 LCMAGVW
-393 AWSRRFVVQGLGQ
+393 AWSRRFVRHGQ
-406 PAGSTSAE
+406 DLAERLPAQA
-414 VDEGTGAG
+414 V
-422 YEPVIPGTPQR
+422 P

>member
-1 MARPI
+1 MDRPN

-70 WARGAFGYRR
+70 WARGAPGYRR
-80 WSLALMVGYIASLVG
+80 WSLVLMAGYAASLVG
-95 LACLGIEQV
+95 LACLGIEQAGFV
-104 AFAPLFAL
+104 PLFVL

-118 LGTWADAPINALA
+118 LGTWADAPVNALA
-131 IRCLPAHER
+131 IRCLPAEER
-140 LRAGTI
+140 QRAGII
-146 RSAAT
+146 RSAAS

-163 MLHTRAGWAMPFWVL
+163 MLQARAGWAWPFWAL
-178 AGGLLLAALGLC
+178 SGGLLLAALGLW
-190 LIPRATLAG
+190 LIPRATLAQ
-199 ADTTQASRVGVGQ
+199 ADDVQARQVGVGQ

-217 ATAERRRWVLMLMLY
+217 RSTERRRWVVMLMLY

-252 PPEQVAMIAGV
+252 PPEQVALVAGV
-263 LGGVVGAVGSALGGY
+263 LGGVVGAVGSALGGH
-278 LARRKGLQR
+278 LARRSGLQR

-297 VTLGALALAVSS
+297 AALGALAGTVASG
-309 QAGVPWLVACTLLL
+309 AGVPWLVACTLLL

-335 GMMMHHTRA
+335 GMMMNHTRA
-344 GLSAVDYGLQSS
+344 GLTAVDYGLQSS

-362 TLVPMLAGILLDRIG
+362 TLVPMLAGILLDRLG
-377 YPGMLAGLI
+377 YLGMLAGLI
-386 LCMLGVW
+386 LCMAGVW
-393 AWSRRFVVQGLGQ
+393 AWSRRFVRHGQ
-406 PAGSTSAE
+406 DLAERLPAQA
-414 VDEGTGAG
+414 V
-422 YEPVIPGTPQR
+422 P

>member
-1 MARPI
+1 MDRPN

-70 WARGAFGYRR
+70 WARGAPGYRR
-80 WSLALMVGYIASLVG
+80 WSLVLMAGYAASLVG
-95 LACLGIEQV
+95 LACLGIEQAGFV
-104 AFAPLFAL
+104 PLFAL

-118 LGTWADAPINALA
+118 LGTWADAPVNALA
-131 IRCLPAHER
+131 IRCLPAEER
-140 LRAGTI
+140 QRAGII
-146 RSAAT
+146 RSAAS

-163 MLHTRAGWAMPFWVL
+163 MLQARTGWAWPFWAL
-178 AGGLLLAALGLC
+178 SGGLLLAALGLW
-190 LIPRATLAG
+190 LIPRATLAQ
-199 ADTTQASRVGVGQ
+199 ADGVQARQVGVGQ

-217 ATAERRRWVLMLMLY
+217 SSTERRRWVLMLMLY

-252 PPEQVAMIAGV
+252 PPEQVALVAGV
-263 LGGVVGAVGSALGGY
+263 LGGVVGAVGSALGGH
-278 LARRKGLQR
+278 LARRSGLQR

-297 VTLGALALAVSS
+297 AALGTLAGTVASG
-309 QAGVPWLVACTLLL
+309 AGVPWLVACTLLL

-335 GMMMHHTRA
+335 GMMMNHTRA
-344 GLSAVDYGLQSS
+344 GLTAVDYGLQSS

-362 TLVPMLAGILLDRIG
+362 TLVPMLAGILLDRLG
-377 YPGMLAGLI
+377 YLGMLAGLI
-386 LCMLGVW
+386 LCMAGVW
-393 AWSRRFVVQGLGQ
+393 AWSRRFVRHGQ
-406 PAGSTSAE
+406 DLAERLPAQA
-414 VDEGTGAG
+414 V
-422 YEPVIPGTPQR
+422 P

>member
-1 MARPI
+1 MDRPN

-70 WARGAFGYRR
+70 WARGAPGYRH
-80 WSLALMVGYIASLVG
+80 WSLVLMAGYAASLVG
-95 LACLGIEQV
+95 LACLGIEQAGFV
-104 AFAPLFAL
+104 PLFAL

-118 LGTWADAPINALA
+118 LGTWADAPVNALA
-131 IRCLPAHER
+131 IRCLPAEER
-140 LRAGTI
+140 QRAGII
-146 RSAAT
+146 RSAAS

-163 MLHTRAGWAMPFWVL
+163 MLQARAGWAWPFWAL
-178 AGGLLLAALGLC
+178 SGGLLLAALGLW
-190 LIPRATLAG
+190 LIPRATLAQ
-199 ADTTQASRVGVGQ
+199 ADGVQARQVGVGQ

-217 ATAERRRWVLMLMLY
+217 SNAERRRWVVMLMLY

-252 PPEQVAMIAGV
+252 PPEQVALVAGV
-263 LGGVVGAVGSALGGY
+263 LGGVVGAVGSVLGGH
-278 LARRKGLQR
+278 LARRSGLQR

-297 VTLGALALAVSS
+297 AALGALAGTVASG
-309 QAGVPWLVACTLLL
+309 AGVPWLVACTLLL

-335 GMMMHHTRA
+335 GMMMNHTRA
-344 GLSAVDYGLQSS
+344 GLTAVDYGLQSS

-362 TLVPMLAGILLDRIG
+362 TLVPMLAGILLDRLG
-377 YPGMLAGLI
+377 YLGMLAGLI
-386 LCMLGVW
+386 LCMAGVW
-393 AWSRRFVVQGLGQ
+393 AWSRRFVRHGQ
-406 PAGSTSAE
+406 DLAERLPAQA
-414 VDEGTGAG
+414 V
-422 YEPVIPGTPQR
+422 P

>member
-1 MARPI
+1 MDRPN

-70 WARGAFGYRR
+70 WARGAPGYHH
-80 WSLALMVGYIASLVG
+80 WSLVLMAGYAASLVG
-95 LACLGIEQV
+95 LACLGIEQAGFV
-104 AFAPLFAL
+104 PLFAL

-118 LGTWADAPINALA
+118 LGTWADAPVNALA
-131 IRCLPAHER
+131 IRCLPAEER
-140 LRAGTI
+140 QRAGII
-146 RSAAT
+146 RSAAS

-163 MLHTRAGWAMPFWVL
+163 MLQARAGWAWPFWAL
-178 AGGLLLAALGLC
+178 SGGLLLAALGLW
-190 LIPRATLAG
+190 LIPRATLAQ
-199 ADTTQASRVGVGQ
+199 ADGVQARQVGVGQ

-217 ATAERRRWVLMLMLY
+217 SNAERRRWVVMLMLY

-252 PPEQVAMIAGV
+252 PPEQVALVAGV
-263 LGGVVGAVGSALGGY
+263 LGGVVGAVGSALGGH
-278 LARRKGLQR
+278 LARRSGLQR

-297 VTLGALALAVSS
+297 AALGALAGTVASG
-309 QAGVPWLVACTLLL
+309 AGVPWLVACTLLL

-335 GMMMHHTRA
+335 GMMMNHTRA
-344 GLSAVDYGLQSS
+344 GLTAVDYGLQSS

-362 TLVPMLAGILLDRIG
+362 TLVPMLAGILLDRLG
-377 YPGMLAGLI
+377 YLGMLAGLI
-386 LCMLGVW
+386 LCMAGVW
-393 AWSRRFVVQGLGQ
+393 AWSRRFVRHGQ
-406 PAGSTSAE
+406 DVAERLPAQAM
-414 VDEGTGAG
+414 
-422 YEPVIPGTPQR
+422 P

>member
-1 MARPI
+1 MDRPN

-70 WARGAFGYRR
+70 WARGAPGYRR
-80 WSLALMVGYIASLVG
+80 WSLVLMAGYAASLVG
-95 LACLGIEQV
+95 LACLGIEQAGFV
-104 AFAPLFAL
+104 PLFAL

-118 LGTWADAPINALA
+118 LGTWADAPVNALA
-131 IRCLPAHER
+131 IRCLPAEER
-140 LRAGTI
+140 QRAGII
-146 RSAAT
+146 RSAAS

-163 MLHTRAGWAMPFWVL
+163 MLQARAGWAWPFWAL
-178 AGGLLLAALGLC
+178 SGGLLLAALGLW
-190 LIPRATLAG
+190 LIPRATLAQ
-199 ADTTQASRVGVGQ
+199 ADGVQARQVGVGQ

-217 ATAERRRWVLMLMLY
+217 SNAERRRWVVMLMLY

-252 PPEQVAMIAGV
+252 PPEQVALVAGV
-263 LGGVVGAVGSALGGY
+263 LGGVVGAVGSALGGH
-278 LARRKGLQR
+278 LARRSGLQR

-297 VTLGALALAVSS
+297 AALGALAGTVASG
-309 QAGVPWLVACTLLL
+309 AGVPWLVACTLLL

-335 GMMMHHTRA
+335 GMMMNHTRA

-362 TLVPMLAGILLDRIG
+362 TLVPMLAGILLDRLG
-377 YPGMLAGLI
+377 YLGMLAGLI
-386 LCMLGVW
+386 LCMAGVW
-393 AWSRRFVVQGLGQ
+393 AWSRRFVRHGQ
-406 PAGSTSAE
+406 DLAERLPAQA
-414 VDEGTGAG
+414 V
-422 YEPVIPGTPQR
+422 P

>member
-1 MARPI
+1 MDRPS

-70 WARGAFGYRR
+70 WARGAPGYRR
-80 WSLALMVGYIASLVG
+80 WSLVLMAGYAASLIG
-95 LACLGIEQV
+95 LACLGIEQAGFV
-104 AFAPLFAL
+104 PLFAL

-118 LGTWADAPINALA
+118 LGTWADAPVNALA
-131 IRCLPAHER
+131 IRCLPAEER
-140 LRAGTI
+140 QRAGII
-146 RSAAT
+146 RSAAS

-163 MLHTRAGWAMPFWVL
+163 MLQARAGWAWPFWAL
-178 AGGLLLAALGLC
+178 SGGLLLAALGLW
-190 LIPRATLAG
+190 LIPRATLAQ
-199 ADTTQASRVGVGQ
+199 ADGVQARQVGVGQ

-217 ATAERRRWVLMLMLY
+217 SSTERRRWVVMLMLY

-252 PPEQVAMIAGV
+252 PPEQVALVAGV
-263 LGGVVGAVGSALGGY
+263 LGGVVGAVGSALGGH
-278 LARRKGLQR
+278 LARRSGLQR

-297 VTLGALALAVSS
+297 AALGALAGTVASG
-309 QAGVPWLVACTLLL
+309 AGVPWLVACTLLL

-335 GMMMHHTRA
+335 GMMMNHTRA
-344 GLSAVDYGLQSS
+344 GLTAVDYGLQSS

-362 TLVPMLAGILLDRIG
+362 TLVPMLAGILLDRLG
-377 YPGMLAGLI
+377 YLGMLAGLI
-386 LCMLGVW
+386 LCMAGVW
-393 AWSRRFVVQGLGQ
+393 AWSRRFVRHGQ
-406 PAGSTSAE
+406 DVAERLPAQA
-414 VDEGTGAG
+414 V
-422 YEPVIPGTPQR
+422 P

>member
-1 MARPI
+1 MDRPN

-36 VMRQHGWSGTE
+36 VMRQHGWSGTG

-70 WARGAFGYRR
+70 WARGAPGYRH
-80 WSLALMVGYIASLVG
+80 WSLVLMAGYAASLVG
-95 LACLGIEQV
+95 LACMGIEQAGFV
-104 AFAPLFAL
+104 PLFAL

-118 LGTWADAPINALA
+118 LGTWADAPVNALA
-131 IRCLPAHER
+131 IRCLPAEER
-140 LRAGTI
+140 QRAGII
-146 RSAAT
+146 RSAAS

-163 MLHTRAGWAMPFWVL
+163 MLQARAGWAWPFWAL
-178 AGGLLLAALGLC
+178 SGGLLLAALGLW
-190 LIPRATLAG
+190 LIPRATLAQ
-199 ADTTQASRVGVGQ
+199 ADGVQARQVGVGQ

-217 ATAERRRWVLMLMLY
+217 SSTERRRWVVMLMLY

-252 PPEQVAMIAGV
+252 PPEQVALVAGV
-263 LGGVVGAVGSALGGY
+263 LGGVVGAVGSALGGH
-278 LARRKGLQR
+278 LARHSGLQR

-297 VTLGALALAVSS
+297 AALGALAGTVASG
-309 QAGVPWLVACTLLL
+309 AGVPWLVACTLLL

-335 GMMMHHTRA
+335 GMMMNHTRA
-344 GLSAVDYGLQSS
+344 GLTAVDYGLQSS

-362 TLVPMLAGILLDRIG
+362 TLVPMLAGILLDRLG
-377 YPGMLAGLI
+377 YLGMLAGLI
-386 LCMLGVW
+386 LCMAGVW
-393 AWSRRFVVQGLGQ
+393 AWSRRFVRHGQ
-406 PAGSTSAE
+406 DLVERLPAQA
-414 VDEGTGAG
+414 V
-422 YEPVIPGTPQR
+422 P

>member
-1 MARPI
+1 MDRPN
-6 PSHWPLQLLLG
+6 PSRWPLQLLLG

-70 WARGAFGYRR
+70 WARGAPGYRR
-80 WSLALMVGYIASLVG
+80 WSLVLMAGYAASLVG
-95 LACLGIEQV
+95 LACLGIEQAGFV
-104 AFAPLFAL
+104 PLFAL

-118 LGTWADAPINALA
+118 LGTWADAPVNALA
-131 IRCLPAHER
+131 IRCLPAEER
-140 LRAGTI
+140 QRAGII
-146 RSAAT
+146 RSAAS

-163 MLHTRAGWAMPFWVL
+163 MLQARAGWAWPFWAL
-178 AGGLLLAALGLC
+178 SGGLLLAALGLW
-190 LIPRATLAG
+190 LIPRATLAQ
-199 ADTTQASRVGVGQ
+199 ADGVQARQVGVGQ

-217 ATAERRRWVLMLMLY
+217 SSTERRRWVVMLMLY

-252 PPEQVAMIAGV
+252 PPEQVALVAGV
-263 LGGVVGAVGSALGGY
+263 LGGVVGAVGSALGGH
-278 LARRKGLQR
+278 LARRSGLQR

-297 VTLGALALAVSS
+297 AALGALAGTVASG
-309 QAGVPWLVACTLLL
+309 AGVPWLVACTLLL

-335 GMMMHHTRA
+335 GMMMNHTRA
-344 GLSAVDYGLQSS
+344 GLTAVDYGLQSS

-362 TLVPMLAGILLDRIG
+362 TLVPMLAGILLDRLG
-377 YPGMLAGLI
+377 YLGMLAGLI
-386 LCMLGVW
+386 LCMAGVW
-393 AWSRRFVVQGLGQ
+393 AWSRRFVRHGQ
-406 PAGSTSAE
+406 DLAERLPAQA
-414 VDEGTGAG
+414 V
-422 YEPVIPGTPQR
+422 P

>member
-1 MARPI
+1 MDRPN

-70 WARGAFGYRR
+70 WARGAPGYRH
-80 WSLALMVGYIASLVG
+80 WSLVLMAGYAASLVG
-95 LACLGIEQV
+95 LACLGIEQAGFV
-104 AFAPLFAL
+104 PLFAL

-118 LGTWADAPINALA
+118 LGTWADAPVNALA
-131 IRCLPAHER
+131 IRCLPAEER
-140 LRAGTI
+140 QRAGII
-146 RSAAT
+146 RSAAS

-163 MLHTRAGWAMPFWVL
+163 MLQARAGWALPFWAL
-178 AGGLLLAALGLC
+178 SGGLLLAALGLW
-190 LIPRATLAG
+190 LIPRATLAQ
-199 ADTTQASRVGVGQ
+199 ADGVQARQVGVGQ

-217 ATAERRRWVLMLMLY
+217 SSTERRRWVVMLMLY

-252 PPEQVAMIAGV
+252 PPEQVALVAGV
-263 LGGVVGAVGSALGGY
+263 LGGVVGAVGSALGGH
-278 LARRKGLQR
+278 LARRSGLQR

-297 VTLGALALAVSS
+297 AALVALAGTVASG
-309 QAGVPWLVACTLLL
+309 AGVPWLVACTLLL

-335 GMMMHHTRA
+335 GMMMNHTRA
-344 GLSAVDYGLQSS
+344 GLTAVDYGLQSS

-362 TLVPMLAGILLDRIG
+362 TLVPMLAGILLDRLG
-377 YPGMLAGLI
+377 YLGMLAGLI
-386 LCMLGVW
+386 LCMAGVW
-393 AWSRRFVVQGLGQ
+393 AWSRRFVRHGQ
-406 PAGSTSAE
+406 DLAERLPAQA
-414 VDEGTGAG
+414 V
-422 YEPVIPGTPQR
+422 P